1 MRYLLCGYY
10 GYRNLGDD
18 LMLEVIINRI
28 VLADKDNKIY
38 VKCKDASGFDQAT
51 LNKVEPVCLD
61 GILVKN
67 GIRALNW
74 LIYLSKITR
83 LLTRVDILVIGGGGL
98 FIDKGKHNGSLF
110 TLFLISIFSRI
121 FRKKVYITG
130 VGIDLLRH
138 PTSRFYL
145 KWILKCADSICIRE
159 NYGYRLAKSLI
170 GEPGSRLFLT
180 KDILYCSAYI
190 GSGFIPAR
198 NRNIGISLTDYY
210 LEYDP
215 SKDKRDNFVRE
226 FSRFLKNSAAP
237 DRTVKLFIFQDKESG
252 SDRKIAED
260 ILRASVKSALNY
272 EIIDLRAADDLKEAY
287 RDLGMVIG
295 MRFHALVFS
304 SIFNIPFI
312 GLNHEKKIEEVCSDF
327 DMPYI
332 DIDNLSADNLS
343 RQVSNLFTSG
353 KIPEVTRDM
362 VARAEQN
369 FDFMRKG

>member
-1 MRYLLCGYY
+1 MKYLLCGYY

-18 LMLEVIINRI
+18 LMLKVITDRI
-28 VLADKDNKIY
+28 TLADRDSQIY
-38 VKCKDASGFDQAT
+38 VKCNGTSGFDQDI
-51 LNKVEPVCLD
+51 LSRIMPVCIDDLLLKDGNKV
-61 GILVKN
+61 I
-67 GIRALNW
+67 NW
-74 LIYLSKITR
+74 LDYIVKLLRIISKIDV
-83 LLTRVDILVIGGGGL
+83 LIIGGGGL
-98 FIDKGKHNGSLF
+98 FLDKGKHNGSLF

-145 KWILKCADSICIRE
+145 KWILKCADSVYIRE

-180 KDILYCSAYI
+180 KDILYSSAYI
-190 GSGFIPAR
+190 DSGFIPAR

-226 FSRFLKNSAAP
+226 FSRFLKNSAAL
-237 DRTVKLFIFQDKESG
+237 DRTVKFFIFQDKESG

-272 EIIDLRAADDLKEAY
+272 EIIDLRAADDLNEAY

-304 SIFNIPFI
+304 SILNIPFI
-312 GLNHEKKIEEVCSDF
+312 GLNHEKKIEEICSDF

-332 DIDNLSADNLS
+332 DIDNLSSDNLS
-343 RQVSNLFTSG
+343 RQVSNLFASG